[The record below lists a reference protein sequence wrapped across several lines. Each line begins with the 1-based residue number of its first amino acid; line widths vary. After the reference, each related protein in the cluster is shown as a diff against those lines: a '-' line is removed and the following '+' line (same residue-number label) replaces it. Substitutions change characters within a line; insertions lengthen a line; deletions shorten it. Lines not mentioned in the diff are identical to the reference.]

1 MKLWHRTANV
11 FTPREAIHSRNH
23 VILGKFATIA
33 FAQRGQIGGLLEKML
48 RQLPIALPFG
58 TMTGRAILSIEP
70 FAAQQIRC
78 HPIILRTCALRQ
90 LGTRQYPF
98 LSHVHLPVCSRSAC
112 AATRIVPCS
121 SASCYKKGAKF
132 AGIGIPILAA
142 LNAAL
147 GGRIGSPVAA
157 SVVLFAI
164 AFLSAAAVYATGM
177 FKPSASLLSQPKH
190 FFLAGLLIAFYVLSI
205 TFIAPKFGVGNAV
218 FFVLL
223 GQLISAAMIDHFGLF
238 GAQINPLSITKS
250 GGIFLMVAGVYLTQQ
265 A

>member
-1 MKLWHRTANV
+1 MMPTS
-11 FTPREAIHSRNH
+11 TYAI
-23 VILGKFATIA
+23 T
-33 FAQRGQIGGLLEKML
+33 ML
-48 RQLPIALPFG
+48 
-58 TMTGRAILSIEP
+58 
-70 FAAQQIRC
+70 
-78 HPIILRTCALRQ
+78 
-90 LGTRQYPF
+90 
-98 LSHVHLPVCSRSAC
+98 
-112 AATRIVPCS
+112 
-121 SASCYKKGAKF
+121 F

-177 FKPSASLLSQPKH
+177 FKPTGNLLAAPKH
-190 FFLAGLLIAFYVLSI
+190 LFLAGVLIAFYVLSI

-223 GQLISAAMIDHFGLF
+223 GQLISAALIDHFGLF
-238 GAQINPLSITKS
+238 GAQINPLSVTRA
-250 GGIFLMVAGVYLTQQ
+250 GGIFLMAAGVYLTQQ